1 VDTRDAVP
9 TTEPSIP
16 QGRPDSH
23 HVAWRGLL
31 TLHAV
36 VTKQIAAE
44 LDASGTLSY
53 ADYDV
58 LVTLNESP
66 GQRLRLSELAE
77 LTLFSHSGISRAVTR
92 LEGEKLLRRE
102 KCETDGRGFY
112 ATLTKAGRQALLDTW
127 PRYRE
132 LIEEKFASQLSAGEA
147 EIMGALMHRVIV
159 SLGNHSFHHVF
170 PSRLTDAPV

>member
-1 VDTRDAVP
+1 MIVNSTVH
-9 TTEPSIP
+9 IP
-16 QGRPDSH
+16 QPTIPKGRPDSH

-53 ADYDV
+53 NDYDV
-58 LVTLNESP
+58 LVTLNECP
-66 GQRLRLSELAE
+66 GRRLRLSELAE

-92 LEGEKLLRRE
+92 LEREKLLRRE

-112 ATLTKAGRQALLDTW
+112 AALTKAGRQALLDTW
-127 PRYRE
+127 PRYKE
-132 LIEEKFASQLSAGEA
+132 LIEEKFASQLSASEA
-147 EIMGALMHRVIV
+147 EMMGELMHRVTA
-159 SLGNHSFHHVF
+159 SLGDHSFHHVF
-170 PSRLTDAPV
+170 PRRLTDEPI